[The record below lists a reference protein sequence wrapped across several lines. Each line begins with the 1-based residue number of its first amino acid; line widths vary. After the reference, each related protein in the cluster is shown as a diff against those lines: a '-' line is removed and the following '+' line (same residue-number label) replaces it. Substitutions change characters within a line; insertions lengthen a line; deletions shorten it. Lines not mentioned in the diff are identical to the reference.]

1 MSSGGK
7 LPAAATEYCVLMTA
21 CVDPRKGKFR
31 IERNDPAV
39 RMQDYVRGLRFWL
52 GLDDSRLRKIVFVE
66 NSGHDLKVL
75 RDEVAAFNPMQRQV
89 EFICLEDNFYP
100 EGVHYGYAE
109 LAMIDHALATSTLLA
124 TATHFVKASGRLSFP
139 GIGRLIDRLPPD
151 CAFAVDSRNSSVL
164 SRLPQKFV
172 STQLM
177 IFSTAFYRRYLVGA
191 KELLHKG
198 LIRHIEHLFYFRLLP
213 FKGQAGAMLRWP
225 VNVAPR
231 GVAAHWQKDY
241 GSPKQRAI
249 NVCRAVCR
257 IVFPNWWI

>member
-1 MSSGGK
+1 MSSGGTR
-7 LPAAATEYCVLMTA
+7 AAAVTEYCVLMTA
-21 CVDPRKGKFR
+21 CVDPSKGTIW
-31 IERNDPAV
+31 IERHDPAV

-75 RDEVAAFNPMQRQV
+75 RDEVAAFNPMHRQV
-89 EFICLEDNFYP
+89 EFICLDDNFYP

-124 TATHFVKASGRLSFP
+124 TATHFVKATGRLSFP

-151 CAFAVDSRNSSVL
+151 CML
-164 SRLPQKFV
+164 SRVPQKFI

-191 KELLHKG
+191 KELLHKD
-198 LIRHIEHLFYFRLLP
+198 LISHMEDLFYLRLLP
-213 FKGQAGAMLRWP
+213 FEGQPGAMLRWP
-225 VNVAPR
+225 VNVAPQ
-231 GVAAHWQKDY
+231 GMAGHWQKDY
-241 GSPKQRAI
+241 GSPRQRAI
-249 NVCRAVCR
+249 NLCRAVCR
-257 IVFPNWWI
+257 TVFPNWWI